1 MNKLSAY
8 NSFFTEIINTI
19 NSARYQAF
27 KSLNKFHIG
36 QNFEIGRIIVENQEK
51 YEWGQSIVNT
61 LSKDI
66 NKQIDGVKGYSPQ
79 NLWRMRQFYLEY
91 KNEPELLDLA
101 MKIPWGQNMLIIHQL
116 KDKEERKYYL
126 QATDHLAWS
135 RAVLLNQIKA
145 NAYHHHLTNKKTSNF
160 EKALPTHLL
169 EQANEALKS
178 EYNLDFLGITKPV
191 LEKELENR
199 LVENIRDL
207 LLELGYGFS
216 FIGNQYRLRL
226 NQKEYFI
233 DLLFYHRFLK
243 CLIAIELKTVEF
255 EPEFTGKMNFYLE
268 LLDAQEKQSDDNPS
282 IGIILCPLKDSL
294 EVEYALKTSNKP
306 IGVSEYKLTHSLPEK
321 LKGKVPTSNELKQ
334 MLTKAICNAEVSKNL
349 DDHKNNESEV

>member
-8 NSFFTEIINTI
+8 NSFFSEIIDTI
-19 NSARYQAF
+19 NSARYKAY

-36 QNFEIGRIIVENQEK
+36 QNFEIGRIIIENQDK
-51 YEWGQSIVNT
+51 NQWGQSIVDT

-91 KNEPELLDLA
+91 KDEPELLEMA
-101 MKIPWGQNMLIIHQL
+101 MKIPWGQNMLIIQQL
-116 KDKEERKYYL
+116 KDNKERKYYL
-126 QATDHLAWS
+126 KATDQLAWS

-145 NAYHHHLTNKKTSNF
+145 NAYQYHLTHKKLSNF
-160 EKALPTHLL
+160 EKALPIHLS

-178 EYNLDFLGITKPV
+178 EYNLDFLGITKPI

-199 LVENIRDL
+199 LIENIRDL

-216 FIGNQYRLRL
+216 FIGNQYRLKL

-233 DLLFYHRFLK
+233 DLLFYHRILK

-255 EPEFTGKMNFYLE
+255 EPEFAGKMNFYLE
-268 LLDAQEKQSDDNPS
+268 LLDEQERQLDDNPS
-282 IGIILCPLKDSL
+282 IGIILCPIKDNL
-294 EVEYALKTSNKP
+294 EVEYALRTSDKP
-306 IGVSEYKLTHSLPEK
+306 IGVSEYKLTHKLPEK
-321 LKGKVPTSNELKQ
+321 FKGKVPSSKELKQ
-334 MLTKAICNAEVSKNL
+334 MLTKAMRNAGLSDNL
-349 DDHKNNESEV
+349 NDDTSNEI

>member
-8 NSFFTEIINTI
+8 NSFFTEIIDTI

-36 QNFEIGRIIVENQEK
+36 QNFEIGRIIVANQEK
-51 YEWGQSIVNT
+51 NKWGQSIVDT

-66 NKQIDGVKGYSPQ
+66 NKQIDGIKGYSPQ

-91 KNEPELLDLA
+91 KNEPELLELA
-101 MKIPWGQNMLIIHQL
+101 MKIPWGQNMLIIQQL
-116 KDKEERKYYL
+116 KDNKERKYYL
-126 QATDHLAWS
+126 QATDKLGWS

-145 NAYHHHLTNKKTSNF
+145 NAYQHQLTNKKASNF
-160 EKALPTHLL
+160 NKALPVHLS

-178 EYNLDFLGITKPV
+178 EYNLDFLGITKPI

-199 LVENIRDL
+199 LIENIRDL

-216 FIGNQYRLRL
+216 FIGNQYRLKL

-233 DLLFYHRFLK
+233 DLLFYHRILK

-255 EPEFTGKMNFYLE
+255 EPEFAGKMNFYLE
-268 LLDAQEKQSDDNPS
+268 LLDEQEKQADDNPS
-282 IGIILCPLKDSL
+282 IGIILCPIKDNL
-294 EVEYALKTSNKP
+294 EVEYALRTSNKP
-306 IGVSEYKLTHSLPEK
+306 IGVSEYKLTHRLPDK
-321 LKGKVPTSNELKQ
+321 YKGKVPTSKELKQ
-334 MLTKAICNAEVSKNL
+334 MLTKAIRNAGESNNL
-349 DDHKNNESEV
+349 NDSTSNEI

>member
-8 NSFFTEIINTI
+8 NSFFSKIIDTI
-19 NSARYQAF
+19 NSSRYQAF

-36 QNFEIGRIIVENQEK
+36 QNFEIGRIIVENQDK
-51 YEWGQSIVNT
+51 NRWGQSIVDT

-91 KNEPELLDLA
+91 KDEPELLEMA
-101 MKIPWGQNMLIIHQL
+101 MKIPWGQNMLIIQQL
-116 KDKEERKYYL
+116 KDNKERKYYL
-126 QATDHLAWS
+126 KATDQLGWS
-135 RAVLLNQIKA
+135 RSVLLNQIKA
-145 NAYHHHLTNKKTSNF
+145 NAYQYHLINKKLSNF
-160 EKALPTHLL
+160 EKALPVHLS

-216 FIGNQYRLRL
+216 FIGNQYRLKI

-233 DLLFYHRFLK
+233 DLLFYHRILK
-243 CLIAIELKTVEF
+243 CLIAVELKTVEF
-255 EPEFTGKMNFYLE
+255 EPEFAGKMNFYLE
-268 LLDAQEKQSDDNPS
+268 LLDDQEKQSDDNPS
-282 IGIILCPLKDSL
+282 IGIILCPIKDNL
-294 EVEYALKTSNKP
+294 EVEYALRTSNKP
-306 IGVSEYKLTHSLPEK
+306 IGVSEYKLTHRLPEK
-321 LKGKVPTSNELKQ
+321 FKGKVPTSKELKQ
-334 MLTKAICNAEVSKNL
+334 MLTKAMRNAGLSDNL
-349 DDHKNNESEV
+349 NDSTNNEI

>member
-1 MNKLSAY
+1 MNNISAY
-8 NSFFTEIINTI
+8 NSFFDEIIRTI

-27 KSLNKFHIG
+27 KSMNKFHIG

-51 YEWGQSIVNT
+51 YHWGDSIVAT
-61 LSKDI
+61 LSKDL
-66 NKQIDGVKGYSPQ
+66 NRQLDGITGYSPQ

-91 KNEPELLDLA
+91 KDEEVLLQLA
-101 MKIPWGQNMLIIHQL
+101 LNIPWGQNMLIIHQL
-116 KDKEERKYYL
+116 KDKNERKYYML
-126 QATDHLAWS
+126 ATEQLGWS

-145 NAYHHHLTNKKTSNF
+145 NAYKHHLLERKTSNF
-160 EKALPTHLL
+160 EKALPIHLS

-216 FIGNQYRLRL
+216 FIGNQFRLKL

-233 DLLFYHRFLK
+233 DLLFYHRILK

-268 LLDAQEKQSDDNPS
+268 LLDEQEKQSDDNPS
-282 IGIILCPLKDSL
+282 IGIILCPVKDNL
-294 EVEYALKTSNKP
+294 EVEYALRTITKP
-306 IGVSEYKLTHSLPEK
+306 VGVAEYKLTHRLPEK
-321 LKGKVPTSNELKQ
+321 YKGKVPSSKEFKQ
-334 MLTKAICNAEVSKNL
+334 MLAKAI
-349 DDHKNNESEV
+349 NNI